1 MEGGDMSK
9 RAAPMAM
16 VAVIFLL
23 AASLARAQELLLTAD
38 LPVKPGTT
46 TCTPNQVLR
55 RDYAGNYTIYFDG
68 AAAGIPANVHITA
81 ITTLGMGIVI
91 FAVDVPF
98 SAGGNTYLPCDV
110 ILYSSGTLSMWQSGT
125 ALSLPPNAVIDALAV
140 DQSMYMY
147 YSFDVPVSA
156 GTNVYQPNDVARVS
170 VKTLVPFLSGA
181 SDLGL
186 PQGSDIVGFQ
196 IAPNG
201 DYLFMFRTPTTIG
214 TTTFLPSQIARKSGG
229 VWDLFWSP
237 GAGVNNVV
245 ATFAFP
251 ASPGSAP
258 DGGTVP
264 GTPLS
269 ISKSGAN
276 AHLAWGAACVTDA
289 NDYAIY
295 RGALG
300 SWYSHSSVVC
310 TTGGATSADVA
321 YGGGNEYYLVVPING
336 TLEGSYGTNSSGA
349 QIPPAAAPCRSYYE
363 PGECP

>member
-1 MEGGDMSK
+1 MFK
-9 RAAPMAM
+9 RALL
-16 VAVIFLL
+16 VAGAAGVFLF
-23 AASLARAQELLLTAD
+23 AASSARAQELLLTVD
-38 LPVKPGTT
+38 LPVKPGAI

-81 ITTLGMGIVI
+81 IASLGNGAFI
-91 FAVDVPF
+91 FAADVPF
-98 SAGGNTYLPCDV
+98 SVGGNTYLPCDV

-125 ALSLPPNAVIDALAV
+125 ALSLPPNAILDALAV

-147 YSFDVPVSA
+147 YSFDVPVKV
-156 GTNVYQPNDVARVS
+156 GGNVYQPNDIARVS
-170 VKTLVPFLSGA
+170 ANTLSPFLSGA

-186 PQGSDIVGFQ
+186 PQDSDIAGFQ

-214 TTTFLPSQIARKSGG
+214 AATYLPAQIARKSGG

-245 ATFAFP
+245 ATFTFP

-269 ISKSGAN
+269 MSKSGAN

-300 SWYSHSSVVC
+300 SWYNHSSVVC

-321 YGGGNEYYLVVPING
+321 YGSGNEYYLVVPING
-336 TLEGSYGTNSSGA
+336 TLEGSYGTNSSGG
-349 QIPPAAAPCRSYYE
+349 QIPPATAPCRSYQE
-363 PGECP
+363 LGQCP